1 MNDQTNAHNPSIAEP
16 ADGNTITPLPGEPGI
31 PQVTAARSANWSRK
45 GALGLGMM
53 VLTLV
58 LFAGFAINRYFTSG
72 PATDEDAKLVRDKPS
87 AASAGTRALDMT
99 APPAPR
105 IPALLPTIE
114 VAEPIGV
121 RSGPA
126 SPKGNSAD
134 DAPVLIVT
142 SRPGGHSSSAGLPN
156 ATGPGDASAN
166 PDDPV
171 ANTGRNLQAY

>member
-1 MNDQTNAHNPSIAEP
+1 MNDQTNAHNPSTVDP
-16 ADGNTITPLPGEPGI
+16 SDGNTITPLPGEPGI
-31 PQVTAARSANWSRK
+31 PQVTATRSTNWSRK

-72 PATDEDAKLVRDKPS
+72 PAIDQDAKLVRDKPS

-105 IPALLPTIE
+105 VPALLPTTE

-121 RSGPA
+121 RSGGA
-126 SPKGNSAD
+126 AAPKGQSAD

-142 SRPGGHSSSAGLPN
+142 SRPGGHSGSVGMPN
-156 ATGPGDASAN
+156 ATVPGHASAD

-171 ANTGRNLQAY
+171 ANTGRNLQA